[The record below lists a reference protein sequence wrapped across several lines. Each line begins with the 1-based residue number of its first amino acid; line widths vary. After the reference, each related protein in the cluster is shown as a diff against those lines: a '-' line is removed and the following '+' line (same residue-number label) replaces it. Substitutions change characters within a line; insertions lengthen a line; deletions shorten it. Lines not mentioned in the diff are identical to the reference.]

1 MPLKGLNVFKKEI
14 QVFSDQ
20 LAHGAAKEVADEMLE
35 IARRIV
41 PVDTGKLKA
50 NLNTEIA
57 KIPNGYRVILYVDLD
72 DVEYAIYVELGTV
85 KMQAQPY
92 VGPATL
98 MAFEKV
104 FK

>member
-1 MPLKGLNVFKKEI
+1 MPLKGLNVLKKEI

-20 LAHGAAKEVADEMLE
+20 LAYEAAKEVAKLMLE
-35 IARRIV
+35 KARRIV

-50 NLNTEIA
+50 NLRTEIV
-57 KIPNGYRVILYVDLD
+57 KIPNGYRVTLYVDLD
-72 DVEYAIYVELGTV
+72 EVEYALYVEVGTY